1 MSGVV
6 KLFGVLKSQ
15 AVKENN
21 YSKKRYFLPQR
32 FIFLTSIL
40 RVEDWVLQPD
50 CHIIQQICDFKQ
62 DSEVSDI
69 LMYSLAVTVW
79 INFLYLWKVGTK
91 LNLAL
96 AFIIY
101 KLHSQ
106 IHGISSVRHNLP
118 FQVSCVTPAGM
129 ANQSWHM
136 FILQR

>member
-1 MSGVV
+1 MSGIV

-21 YSKKRYFLPQR
+21 YSKKRYFLPHHL
-32 FIFLTSIL
+32 IFLTSIL
-40 RVEDWVLQPD
+40 RVEDWVLQLD
-50 CHIIQQICDFKQ
+50 HHIIQQICDFKQ

-69 LMYSLAVTVW
+69 FMYSLAVTVW
-79 INFLYLWKVGTK
+79 INFLYLWKVGAK
-91 LNLAL
+91 LTLAL

-106 IHGISSVRHNLP
+106 IHRISSVQHSLP

-129 ANQSWHM
+129 PNQSWHM